1 MPRGPG
7 GGPAP
12 RGHGGG
18 LAGPGLGQGLLL
30 PGPGPPMFGGG
41 GGEGG
46 GPSPG
51 GAAGAKAREAPREN
65 LAEAADGLHTQ
76 LASDPALGLHYV
88 QEHALNSVERA
99 VKSVGGL
106 HRLQAGLAGA
116 VEGMALARQDL
127 GTVAGKVPAVA
138 AIENSALRIREA
150 LAALH
155 QRQRRESINNAL
167 SRVRSPS
174 LFSSPASWSSR
185 STTPQAAGT
194 PASGAGQPRGE
205 VTPVPF
211 KGGGEAPGER
221 SR

>member
-1 MPRGPG
+1 
-7 GGPAP
+7 
-12 RGHGGG
+12 
-18 LAGPGLGQGLLL
+18 
-30 PGPGPPMFGGG
+30 
-41 GGEGG
+41 
-46 GPSPG
+46 
-51 GAAGAKAREAPREN
+51 
-65 LAEAADGLHTQ
+65 
-76 LASDPALGLHYV
+76 
-88 QEHALNSVERA
+88 
-99 VKSVGGL
+99 
-106 HRLQAGLAGA
+106 

-185 STTPQAAGT
+185 ST
-194 PASGAGQPRGE
+194 PASGGGQPRGE

-211 KGGGEAPGER
+211 KGGGEAPGVQR
-221 SR
+221 PR

>member
-1 MPRGPG
+1 
-7 GGPAP
+7 
-12 RGHGGG
+12 
-18 LAGPGLGQGLLL
+18 
-30 PGPGPPMFGGG
+30 MFGGG

-46 GPSPG
+46 SPSPGAG
-51 GAAGAKAREAPREN
+51 GAAGAKAREAPRES

-185 STTPQAAGT
+185 STPQAAAGT
-194 PASGAGQPRGE
+194 PASGGGQPRGE

-211 KGGGEAPGER
+211 KRGGEAPGVQR